1 MKKVSS
7 NKAYQ
12 LRLLFVFLVVEI
24 LFMICIVRAFQLQI
38 LAGPDLKKMATR
50 QHFGTIKLSPDRGII
65 FDRNGNQLAVSTTTL
80 SLYAHPTKVANK
92 SKAAR
97 SIAKILK
104 SPRQPYYR
112 LRRSLYKKLRRKSS
126 FVWLARQQEPR
137 KVRKVEELKI
147 RGIGSIP
154 EPKRFYPCRYLA
166 AQCIGYCNIDG
177 IGLDGIELKYNKY
190 LRGKPVRLLVA
201 RDAKGNP
208 IITRKQEAFASSKV
222 HHVFL
227 TLDETIQHIVE
238 EELAKAVV
246 THRARSGMA
255 IVMNPNTGEVL
266 AMANYP
272 SFNPN
277 RRPERGT
284 NLNRRR
290 NRAVTDFFEPGSMI
304 KPFLVAGA
312 LESKKF
318 RGTETIF
325 CENGHFKIGHYT
337 IHDVHPHKYL
347 KLAEVVKFSSNI
359 GAAKIGTALGKNIV
373 YRTYRGFGF
382 GRKTGIGLPGESPG
396 VMQPLKNLPP
406 ISLATISFGQGIAVT
421 ALQLVTAASAI
432 ANGGVLMKPY
442 IVKKIV
448 DAQGMPIL
456 VHQPTRVRRVIS
468 PQTAHIITSYMI
480 GVTSEGGTAPR
491 AAIEGFKVAG
501 KTGTSQKPRTDGK
514 KGYDP
519 TKFIG
524 SFVGF
529 VPADDPKITILVVI
543 DEPKGIPYGG
553 IVAAPAFK
561 AMATRILRYMNVTPK
576 VQEIPLVAIS
586 HPFSA
591 PGIGLKS
598 GIKTTSQGKIQN
610 PPEKRQASRSDKIP
624 LPDFSGMSMR
634 RVIRWGAR
642 HGVNLTLKGNGQAIR
657 QSPKPGTPV
666 SPGGRCSVW
675 FTFPS

>member
-1 MKKVSS
+1 MKKVNT

-12 LRLLFVFLVVEI
+12 LRLLFVFIVVEL
-24 LFMICIVRAFQLQI
+24 LFVVCIIRAFQLQI
-38 LAGPDLKKMATR
+38 LSGSDLRKMATR
-50 QHFGTIKLSPDRGII
+50 QHFGTIRLSPDRGII
-65 FDRNGNQLAVSTTTL
+65 FDRNGNQLAVSTMTL
-80 SLYAHPTKVANK
+80 SLYAHPTKVPK
-92 SKAAR
+92 KKKTAR
-97 SIAKILK
+97 TIAKILR
-104 SPRQPYYR
+104 SPRQSYYK
-112 LRRSLYKKLRRKSS
+112 LRRIFYKKLRQKSS

-137 KVRKVEELKI
+137 KVEKIEKLKI
-147 RGIGSIP
+147 RGLGSIP
-154 EPKRFYPCRYLA
+154 EPKRFYPCRSLA

-208 IITRKQEAFASSKV
+208 IIMRKQEAFATSKV
-222 HHVFL
+222 HHVYL

-238 EELAKAVV
+238 EELARAVV
-246 THRARSGMA
+246 KHRAKSGMA

-272 SFNPN
+272 FFNPN

-284 NLNRRR
+284 SLNRRR
-290 NRAVTDFFEPGSMI
+290 NRTVTDLFEPGSMF
-304 KPFLVAGA
+304 KPFLVAAA
-312 LESKKF
+312 LESKKYK
-318 RGTETIF
+318 GTETIY
-325 CENGHFKIGHYT
+325 CENGHFKIGRYT

-347 KLAEVVKFSSNI
+347 KLSEVIKFSSNI
-359 GAAKIGTALGKNIV
+359 GAAKIGTHLGKNIV
-373 YRTYRGFGF
+373 YTTYRKFGF
-382 GRKTGIGLPGESPG
+382 GQKTGIGLPGESPG
-396 VMQPLKNLPP
+396 VMQPLKSLPP
-406 ISLATISFGQGIAVT
+406 ISLATMSFGQGIAVT
-421 ALQLVTAASAI
+421 ALQIVTAVSAI
-432 ANGGVLMKPY
+432 ANGGTLMKPY

-448 DAQGMPIL
+448 DAQGMPLL
-456 VHQPTRVRRVIS
+456 VHQPVRVRKVIS
-468 PQTAHIITSYMI
+468 PQTAHLLTSFMV
-480 GVTSEGGTAPR
+480 GVTSEGGTATR
-491 AAIEGFKVAG
+491 AAIEGFQVAG

-514 KGYDP
+514 RGYDP

-529 VPADDPKITILVVI
+529 VPAEDPRITILVVI

-553 IVAAPAFK
+553 VVAAPAFK
-561 AMATRILRYMNVTPK
+561 AMATRILRYMNVAPK

-586 HPFSA
+586 HPFST
-591 PGIGLKS
+591 PGIVMTGKPD
-598 GIKTTSQGKIQN
+598 KAHHGKIVNAPKAQKTSSS
-610 PPEKRQASRSDKIP
+610 EKIL

-634 RVIRWGAR
+634 SVIRWGAR

>member
-1 MKKVSS
+1 MKKISA

-12 LRLLFVFLVVEI
+12 LRLLFVFIVVELLFVVCI
-24 LFMICIVRAFQLQI
+24 LRAFQLQI
-38 LAGPDLKKMATR
+38 LSGPDLKKMATR
-50 QHFGTIKLSPDRGII
+50 QHFGTIRLSPDRGTIY
-65 FDRNGNQLAVSTTTL
+65 DRNGNQLAVSTMTL
-80 SLYAHPTKVANK
+80 SLYAHPMKVRNK
-92 SKAAR
+92 KKTAR
-97 SIAKILK
+97 TIAKILK
-104 SPRQPYYR
+104 SKSQPYYR
-112 LRRSLYKKLRRKSS
+112 LRRFFYKKLRRKSS

-137 KVRKVEELKI
+137 KVERIEKLRL

-154 EPKRFYPCRYLA
+154 EPKRFYPCRSLA

-208 IITRKQEAFASSKV
+208 IITRRQEAFATSEV
-222 HHVFL
+222 HHLYL
-227 TLDETIQHIVE
+227 TIDETIQNIVE
-238 EELAKAVV
+238 EELLRAVV
-246 THRARSGMA
+246 KHRAKSGMA
-255 IVMNPNTGEVL
+255 IVMNPNTGEIL
-266 AMANYP
+266 AMANCPY
-272 SFNPN
+272 FNPN
-277 RRPERGT
+277 RRPTRGT
-284 NLNRRR
+284 GLNRRR
-290 NRAVTDFFEPGSMI
+290 NRAVTDFFEPGSMF
-304 KPFLVAGA
+304 KPFLVAAA
-312 LESKKF
+312 LESRKY
-318 RGTETIF
+318 RGNETIY
-325 CENGHFKIGHYT
+325 CENGHFRVGHHM

-347 KLAEVVKFSSNI
+347 KLAEVIKYSSNI
-359 GAAKIGTALGKNIV
+359 GAAKIGLSLGKNTV
-373 YRTYRGFGF
+373 YNTYRKFGF

-396 VMQPLKNLPP
+396 VMQSPKNLPP
-406 ISLATISFGQGIAVT
+406 ISLATMSFGQGIAVT
-421 ALQLVTAASAI
+421 ALQLISAISAI
-432 ANGGVLMKPY
+432 ANNGVLMKPY

-448 DAQGMPIL
+448 DAKGMPLL
-456 VHQPTRVRRVIS
+456 VNQPLRIRRVIS
-468 PQTAHIITSYMI
+468 PQTAHLITSFMI

-501 KTGTSQKPRTDGK
+501 KTGTSQKPRTDGR

-553 IVAAPAFK
+553 VVAAPAFK
-561 AMATRILRYMNVTPK
+561 AMATRILRYMNITPK
-576 VQEIPLVAIS
+576 VQAVPLVAVS
-586 HPFSA
+586 HPFSK
-591 PGIGLKS
+591 PGLETAARVVKAAHS
-598 GIKTTSQGKIQN
+598 KIEVQKG
-610 PPEKRQASRSDKIP
+610 EKKPSAETIL

-634 RVIRWGAR
+634 SVIRWGAR
-642 HGVNLTLKGNGQAIR
+642 HGINLTLKGNGQAIR